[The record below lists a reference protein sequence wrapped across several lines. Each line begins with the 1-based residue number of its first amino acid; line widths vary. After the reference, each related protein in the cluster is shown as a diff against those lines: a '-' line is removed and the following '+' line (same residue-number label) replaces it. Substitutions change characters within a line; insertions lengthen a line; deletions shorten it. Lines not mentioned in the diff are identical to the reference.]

1 MTTTSTIITTAVVTL
16 LLTGLVRL
24 AIPEA
29 RRRWRKHTRRL
40 NGLVTRLFRT
50 HSHKVAVSKTAAS
63 KRERPIL
70 SAEDAFASLLDLDD
84 EPNPNWKPKVVR
96 YSDYPSR
103 QVAE

>member
-1 MTTTSTIITTAVVTL
+1 MSTTATIIATAVVTL

-29 RRRWRKHTRRL
+29 KRQARRQWRKC
-40 NGLVTRLFRT
+40 TRLFRNQ
-50 HSHKVAVSKTAAS
+50 SHKIAAS

-70 SAEDAFASLLDLDD
+70 SAEDAFASLLDLD
-84 EPNPNWKPKVVR
+84 ETAPNPNWKPKVVR
-96 YSDYPSR
+96 YSDYPRR